1 MDDVQAIRA
10 IALDDIEGWYTADAG
25 RMNHVL
31 SNHLAKRRIVS
42 ASEIWDVDKSWM
54 VDAPA
59 VGKGQLEAPES
70 GRRSVI
76 LLDQTETMASVK
88 IASEVFVDYF
98 HLSKSDNTWRI
109 VNVLWDYRKKPS
121 A

>member
-59 VGKGQLEAPES
+59 VGKGQLEAPDP
-70 GRRSVI
+70 GRRDVI
-76 LLDQTETMASVK
+76 FLDQTETMTSVK
-88 IASEVFVDYF
+88 ILSEAFVDYF
-98 HLSKSDNTWRI
+98 HLSKSNHAWKI
-109 VNVLWDYRKKPS
+109 VTVLWDYLPL
-121 A
+121 